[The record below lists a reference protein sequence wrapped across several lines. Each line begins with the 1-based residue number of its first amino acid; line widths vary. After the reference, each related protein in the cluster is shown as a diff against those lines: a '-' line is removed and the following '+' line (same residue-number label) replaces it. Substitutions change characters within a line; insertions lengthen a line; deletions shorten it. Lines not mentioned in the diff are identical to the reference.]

1 LSNSES
7 RKLTAKV
14 LVRFTEDDLWRLQQE
29 ADREGITVPQLLREN
44 SLRKYVAQ
52 AS

>member
-1 LSNSES
+1 M
-7 RKLTAKV
+7 TAKV

-29 ADREGITVPQLLREN
+29 ADREGISVPQLLREL
-44 SLRKYVAQ
+44 SLRAFPK